1 VVRAGTP
8 RAGIARVAAIDA
20 LLRIM
25 ILRDAE
31 AMVLIAGQPPKMRRR
46 GQLEPLLMPALDAG
60 MLATFVD
67 EVVPADRRAHAS
79 VSVVHA
85 HDGLAFPITVETTA
99 AGPKLSIRAPGK
111 TAPAPARTPLPA
123 AALGVTPEA
132 VAPAPAP
139 VTPATRSESES
150 EPEPASRAPTPRL
163 LGLLA
168 EAAASG
174 ASDLLL
180 SEGRPPRVRV
190 DGELRGVSDDDP
202 VTADELAGLA
212 GALPGGSADF
222 ALALPSGGRV
232 RANVFRHD
240 GGLGAALRL
249 IRDRAPSLRELGLP
263 DLVDGA
269 VRHPNGLVLV
279 CGPTGSGKS
288 TTLVA
293 LLDELDRH
301 RAAHV
306 ITLEDPIE
314 YRITP
319 RRCLVHQREV
329 GTHVASFAAG
339 LRAALREAP
348 DVIVVG
354 ELRDPETIAIA
365 LTAAETGHL
374 VLATLHAPH
383 AVGAIDRVI
392 DAFPDAQQ
400 RQARTQLAA
409 ALRVIITQHLVPRR
423 AGGRVVAVEH
433 VPATAAAT
441 NLIRKG
447 ELHLLPTHIQAGRDL
462 GMVPLE
468 RSLAALV
475 KRGEIAAPVARR
487 IAHEPELFE
496 AALR

>member
-1 VVRAGTP
+1 
-8 RAGIARVAAIDA
+8 VAAIDA

-31 AMVLIAGQPPKMRRR
+31 AMILVAGQPPRMRRR
-46 GQLEPLLMPALDAG
+46 GQLEPLLMPALDAA
-60 MLATFVD
+60 MLAAFVE
-67 EVVPADRRAHAS
+67 EVVPADRRAHVS

-99 AGPKLSIRAPGK
+99 SGPKISIRAPGK
-111 TAPAPARTPLPA
+111 TAPAPARAPLPA
-123 AALGVTPEA
+123 AALGVAPEPVEPA
-132 VAPAPAP
+132 PELVSRPAPA
-139 VTPATRSESES
+139 AS
-150 EPEPASRAPTPRL
+150 EPASRAPAPRI

-180 SEGRPPRVRV
+180 SEGRPPRARV
-190 DGELRGVSDDDP
+190 DGELRGLSDDDP
-202 VTADELAGLA
+202 ITAGELAGLA

-263 DLVDGA
+263 DLVDSA

-314 YRITP
+314 YRLAP

-383 AVGAIDRVI
+383 AVGAIDRMI